1 MSENQYNFDSSD
13 SDEERKKLEG
23 SASTVTN

>member
-1 MSENQYNFDSSD
+1 MSNNPYNFDSD
-13 SDEERKKLEG
+13 SDEERKQLEG